1 MQHDL
6 SYKYI
11 WHVSYPI
18 ILGGVAQ
25 TVINVTDSAFLGHVS
40 EVALGA
46 SAIAGLFYVTLMML
60 GYGFGVGVQII
71 IARLNGEGNYA
82 KMGNVLDH
90 SLYFL
95 MSLSLVLFV
104 GLYFGGPLLLSY
116 FIKSPAILEA
126 SISFIKIRSFAIFF
140 SSLVFVIRAFFT
152 GIAQTKIIVYTTII
166 VAVFNII
173 FNYIFVFG
181 HFGAPRMEIAGSAL
195 ASVLA
200 EIIAGIFAIVYMF
213 KTIDIEKYQVFKF
226 HAFDYSNLKDVLQ
239 IAAPVMLQMFISL
252 SSWFIFFMIVEQMGE
267 RPLAISNL
275 IRNAYMILMIPLIG
289 LSSATNTLVSTLIG
303 QKRYNHVFAM
313 IKKVILMSFV
323 LTLLSMLI
331 NLAFANYTF
340 GIFTNDLGLIRASIP
355 SLYVISGSL
364 MLFSIAVILLSS
376 VSGSGNT
383 PMSLLIEIITIIF
396 YLLATWLV
404 GVKLHL
410 AIEWVWSVE
419 YVYFIFMGGLSMLYL
434 RKAKKNNFGQINL

>member
-1 MQHDL
+1 
-6 SYKYI
+6 
-11 WHVSYPI
+11 
-18 ILGGVAQ
+18 
-25 TVINVTDSAFLGHVS
+25 
-40 EVALGA
+40 
-46 SAIAGLFYVTLMML
+46 
-60 GYGFGVGVQII
+60 
-71 IARLNGEGNYA
+71 
-82 KMGNVLDH
+82 
-90 SLYFL
+90 
-95 MSLSLVLFV
+95 
-104 GLYFGGPLLLSY
+104 
-116 FIKSPAILEA
+116 
-126 SISFIKIRSFAIFF
+126 
-140 SSLVFVIRAFFT
+140 
-152 GIAQTKIIVYTTII
+152 

-303 QKRYNHVFAM
+303 QKRYHEVFEM
-313 IKKVILMSFV
+313 IKKIILMSFV

-331 NLAFANYTF
+331 NVALANYTF
-340 GIFTNDLGLIRASIP
+340 GIFTNDLSLIQASIP

-364 MLFSIAVILLSS
+364 MLFSIAAILLSS

-383 PMSLLIEIITIIF
+383 PMSLIIEIITIIF
-396 YLLATWLV
+396 YLFATWLV
-404 GVKLHL
+404 GVKWQLT
-410 AIEWVWSVE
+410 IEWVWSVE
-419 YVYFIFMGGLSMLYL
+419 YVYFIFMGGLSLLYL
-434 RKAKKNNFGQINL
+434 RKAKRNNFGQINL